1 MQITVTGAPATCKHL
16 VYTQIGEA
24 KVIQIM
30 RICKRKAKK
39 LSELSENSENSE
51 FSEFSESYGGLQMQI
66 LRNEGDEKHNVNN
79 FLAIF
84 HNFLQFSFVNCCVFK

>member
-51 FSEFSESYGGLQMQI
+51 ISEFSELWWFANANS
-66 LRNEGDEKHNVNN
+66 EG
-79 FLAIF
+79 
-84 HNFLQFSFVNCCVFK
+84 